1 MKLKKRI
8 EFRYDSLVLANYI
21 KEERN
26 KYDKIVIEFLG
37 NQIL

>member
-8 EFRYDSLVLANYI
+8 EVRYDSLILANYI
-21 KEERN
+21 KGDWN

>member
-8 EFRYDSLVLANYI
+8 ELRYDSLANYI
-21 KEERN
+21 KGDWN